1 NYEGHSYEVI
11 THQNNNCKV
20 KIGKIDS
27 QTPQDANAN
36 DGE

>member
-1 NYEGHSYEVI
+1 
-11 THQNNNCKV
+11 
-20 KIGKIDS
+20 IGKIDS